1 MLLVAGCLV
10 VEAFSVVADI
20 CHVAVAVVV
29 LLLLLI
35 LLIILLLAVVVAV
48 LVCSIRPSAGIMTST
63 ITLRAIPKQ
72 KSRKQTRKSTT
83 HKKKQVKTKKTHKS
97 NSNEATSQS

>member
-1 MLLVAGCLV
+1 VLLVAGCLV

-29 LLLLLI
+29 LLLLI

-48 LVCSIRPSAGIMTST
+48 LVCSIRPNAGIMTST

-83 HKKKQVKTKKTHKS
+83 HKKKTGK
-97 NSNEATSQS
+97 NEENTQK

>member
-29 LLLLLI
+29 LLLLI
-35 LLIILLLAVVVAV
+35 LLIILLAVVVAV
-48 LVCSIRPSAGIMTST
+48 LVCSIRPNAGIMTST

-83 HKKKQVKTKKTHKS
+83 HKKK
-97 NSNEATSQS
+97 NR

>member
-29 LLLLLI
+29 LLLLI
-35 LLIILLLAVVVAV
+35 LLIILLAVVVAV
-48 LVCSIRPSAGIMTST
+48 LVCSIRPNAGIMTST

-83 HKKKQVKTKKTHKS
+83 HKKKTGK
-97 NSNEATSQS
+97 NEENTQK